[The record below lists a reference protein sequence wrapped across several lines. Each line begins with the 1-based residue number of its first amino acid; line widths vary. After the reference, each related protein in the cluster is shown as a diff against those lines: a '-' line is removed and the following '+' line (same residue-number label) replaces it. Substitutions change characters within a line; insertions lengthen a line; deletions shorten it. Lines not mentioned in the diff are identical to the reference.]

1 MSEKPRHGALGAALR
16 AYGSDLSRWPADVA
30 QSARADLLSTPE
42 FRRAW
47 EEERS
52 FDRALADERVAVDAT
67 IARSGAFERVRSR
80 TLAHLPVPLARLPW
94 QRIAAAMLVAGMLG
108 GATDLLI
115 SSSLSEPSEPALID
129 PLLGLDIPEAR

>member
-1 MSEKPRHGALGAALR
+1 MTEKLRNDALRGALR
-16 AYGSDLSRWPADVA
+16 AYGSDFSRWPADLA
-30 QSARADLLSTPE
+30 RSAPATSLSTPE

-52 FDRALADERVAVDAT
+52 FDHALADERGALDAT
-67 IARSGAFERVRSR
+67 IIHSGALERVRSR
-80 TLAHLPVPLARLPW
+80 TLAHLPVPLAGLPW